1 MFTGIIESIGVI
13 EGIEKE
19 GSNVHFTLRCPF
31 SSELKIDQSVAHD
44 GTCLTVVKCVTNR
57 YTVTAIEE
65 TLIRTRLGS
74 WKLGDQVNLE
84 RCVRL
89 GDRLDG
95 HMVQGHID
103 TTGMLVSSE
112 SREGSYVLTFEHAS
126 TPENPDWM
134 TVPKGS
140 VTINGI
146 SLTVVESSQNS
157 FSVALIPY
165 TWNETNMH
173 TLVPRDTVNLEFDIF
188 GKYMSKILSARLPS
202 GS

>member
-1 MFTGIIESIGVI
+1 MFTGIIESLGVI
-13 EGIEKE
+13 EDIEKE
-19 GSNVHFTLRCPF
+19 GSNVHFTLNCPF
-31 SSELKIDQSVAHD
+31 SSELKIDQSLSHD
-44 GTCLTVVKCVTNR
+44 GTCLTVVKCDEKR

-65 TLIRTRLGS
+65 TLIRTRLS
-74 WKLGDQVNLE
+74 RWKLGDKVNLE

-103 TTGMLVSSE
+103 TTGALLSSE

-126 TPENPDWM
+126 SSDNPSWM

-146 SLTVVESSQNS
+146 SLTVVESSQTT

-173 TLVPRDTVNLEFDIF
+173 TLITGDTVNIEFDIF
-188 GKYMSKILSARLPS
+188 GKYMSKILSKSKL
-202 GS
+202 

>member
-1 MFTGIIESIGVI
+1 MFTGIIESLGVI
-13 EGIEKE
+13 EDIEKE
-19 GSNVHFTLRCPF
+19 GSNVHFTLNCPF
-31 SSELKIDQSVAHD
+31 SDELKIDQSLSHD
-44 GTCLTVVKCVTNR
+44 GTCLTVVKCDEKR

-65 TLIRTRLGS
+65 TLIRTRLS
-74 WKLGDQVNLE
+74 RWKLGDKVNLE

-103 TTGMLVSSE
+103 TTGALISSE
-112 SREGSYVLTFEHAS
+112 SREGSYVLSFEHAS
-126 TPENPDWM
+126 SSDNPSWM

-146 SLTVVESSQNS
+146 SLTVVESSQTT

-173 TLVPRDTVNLEFDIF
+173 TLITGDTVNIEFDIF
-188 GKYMSKILSARLPS
+188 GKYMSKILSSKL
-202 GS
+202 

>member
-1 MFTGIIESIGVI
+1 MFTGIIESLGII

-19 GSNVHFTLRCPF
+19 GSNVHFTLSCPF

-44 GTCLTVVKCVTNR
+44 GTCLTVVKCDDER

-103 TTGMLVSSE
+103 TTGALISSE

-126 TPENPDWM
+126 SSDNPSWM

-146 SLTVVESSQNS
+146 SLTVVESSQTT

-173 TLVPRDTVNLEFDIF
+173 TLNTGDTVNIEFDIF
-188 GKYMSKILSARLPS
+188 GKYMSKILSSKL
-202 GS
+202 

>member
-1 MFTGIIESIGVI
+1 MFTGIIESLGVI

-31 SSELKIDQSVAHD
+31 SSELKIDQSLAHD
-44 GTCLTVVKCVTNR
+44 GTCLTVVKCDAKR

-95 HMVQGHID
+95 HMVQGHVD
-103 TTGMLVSSE
+103 TTGVLISSE
-112 SREGSYVLTFEHAS
+112 AREGSYVLKFEHTS
-126 TPENPDWM
+126 SLENPAWM

-146 SLTVVESSQNS
+146 SLTVVESAQNS

-165 TWNETNMH
+165 TWKETNMH

-188 GKYMSKILSARLPS
+188 GK
-202 GS
+202 

>member
-1 MFTGIIESIGVI
+1 MFTGIIESLGII
-13 EGIEKE
+13 EDIEKE
-19 GSNVHFTLRCPF
+19 GSNVHFTLNCPF
-31 SSELKIDQSVAHD
+31 SAELKIDQSLAHD
-44 GTCLTVVKCVTNR
+44 GTCLTVVKCDEKR

-65 TLIRTRLGS
+65 TLIRTRLSS
-74 WKLGDQVNLE
+74 WKLGDKVNLE

-103 TTGMLVSSE
+103 TTGALISSE
-112 SREGSYVLTFEHAS
+112 SREGSYVLTFEHGS
-126 TPENPDWM
+126 SSDNPSWM

-146 SLTVVESSQNS
+146 SLTVVESSQTT

-165 TWNETNMH
+165 TWDETNMH
-173 TLVPRDTVNLEFDIF
+173 TLNTGDTVNIEFDIF
-188 GKYMSKILSARLPS
+188 GKYMSKILSSKL
-202 GS
+202 

>member
-1 MFTGIIESIGVI
+1 MFTGIIESLGVI
-13 EGIEKE
+13 EDIEKE
-19 GSNVHFTLRCPF
+19 GSNVHFTLNCPF
-31 SSELKIDQSVAHD
+31 SSELKIDQSLSHD
-44 GTCLTVVKCVTNR
+44 GTCLTVVKCDEKR

-65 TLIRTRLGS
+65 TLIRTRLSG
-74 WKLGDQVNLE
+74 WKVGDKVNLE

-103 TTGMLVSSE
+103 TTGALIRSE
-112 SREGSYVLTFEHAS
+112 SREGSYVLKFEHAS
-126 TPENPDWM
+126 SSDNPSWM

-146 SLTVVESSQNS
+146 SLTVVESSQTT

-173 TLVPRDTVNLEFDIF
+173 TLITGDTVNIEFDIF
-188 GKYMSKILSARLPS
+188 GKYMSKILSS
-202 GS
+202 K